1 MLEVI
6 LSVATNGRNPIL
18 FVPSNPA
25 GKALPRGPLAIVANG
40 RALVAM
46 VAKIAINKAVEPE
59 GSLNVLPGVLRGWF
73 GEDAGKPGRRERV
86 RLRQVGQHVL
96 MEPVTPSLDTVCEAA

>member
-1 MLEVI
+1 MLDVI
-6 LSVATNGRNPIL
+6 LPVASNGRNPIL

-40 RALVAM
+40 RPLVAS
-46 VAKIAINKAVEPE
+46 VAKIAVNKVTEPD
-59 GSLNVLPGVLRGWF
+59 STLNVLPSVLRGWF

-86 RLRQVGQHVL
+86 RLRQAGQSIVL
-96 MEPVTPSLDTVCEAA
+96 EPVTPSADAAAA